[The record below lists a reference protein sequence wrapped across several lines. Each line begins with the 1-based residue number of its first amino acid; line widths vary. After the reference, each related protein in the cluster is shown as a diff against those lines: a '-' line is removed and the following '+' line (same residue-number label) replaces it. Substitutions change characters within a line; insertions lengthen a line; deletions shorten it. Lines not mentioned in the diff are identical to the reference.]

1 MRQMPRAGAAIRQLR
16 LSHRGGS
23 LIDEGYRARVLS
35 AIKPSAH
42 PRLDPETRSRRG
54 ADPLLSRMIGRRA
67 AFPRRQTRAK
77 LDVGRLALVPFG
89 TVEVPGSPTPGPD
102 QRQAPLDTQSWS
114 WALGAP
120 NCQLPTRERA
130 NLGLAQRPTRS
141 ASRLCLR
148 PRDAGQSRMSRG
160 PRPVSQSE
168 PSSLRREPCLRG
180 LRSRI
185 ANGSFSARDWAT
197 SHRDDLLTA

>member
-1 MRQMPRAGAAIRQLR
+1 
-16 LSHRGGS
+16 
-23 LIDEGYRARVLS
+23 
-35 AIKPSAH
+35 
-42 PRLDPETRSRRG
+42 
-54 ADPLLSRMIGRRA
+54 MIGRRA

-77 LDVGRLALVPFG
+77 LAVGRLALVPFG
-89 TVEVPGSPTPGPD
+89 KVEVPGSPTPGPD
-102 QRQAPLDTQSWS
+102 QRQAPVDTQSWS

-130 NLGLAQRPTRS
+130 NLGLARRPTRS
-141 ASRLCLR
+141 ASRLRLR
-148 PRDAGQSRMSRG
+148 ARDAGQCRMSRG

-168 PSSLRREPCLRG
+168 PSSLRREPCLRV

-197 SHRDDLLTA
+197 SHRDDLLTASSSPARSWHDGVRALVRTLLSAWRVARRTRSWRTTPFPITRHPGSSE